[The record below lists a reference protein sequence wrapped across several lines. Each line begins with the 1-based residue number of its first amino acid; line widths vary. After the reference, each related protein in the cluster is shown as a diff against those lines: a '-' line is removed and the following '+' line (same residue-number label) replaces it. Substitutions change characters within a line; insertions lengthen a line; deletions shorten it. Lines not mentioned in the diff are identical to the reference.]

1 VGTVDGPEPS
11 EPDTAQRSEPGEPP
25 ADPEAWTD
33 EQWISWLETTDDP
46 DAPVEHRTDRARRWR
61 TGASGTA
68 LGAAM
73 LGLHQ
78 AIYGP
83 REDQIVI
90 VVDAGGDPPDSD
102 LPEVHLDRE
111 HPERSEVV
119 VRRPASESPSDP
131 ADPAGP
137 ADPVDHS

>member
-1 VGTVDGPEPS
+1 MDTVDGPEPS
-11 EPDTAQRSEPGEPP
+11 EPGTTSHGEPDGPP

-46 DAPVEHRTDRARRWR
+46 DVPVEPRGERARRWR

-83 REDQIVI
+83 REEQIVI
-90 VVDAGGDPPDSD
+90 VVDAGGDPPDAD
-102 LPEVHLDRE
+102 VPEVHLDPD
-111 HPERSEVV
+111 HPERSEVL
-119 VRRPASESPSDP
+119 VRRRPPESPSGGD
-131 ADPAGP
+131 DDAGP
-137 ADPVDHS
+137 TEGP